1 MNVRHV
7 DENVTHEQR
16 SVLPKG
22 VLFAVA
28 RRPWT
33 WGAAIAAAIRLAPR
47 GWWRRSPF
55 LPLPDARYWGFRM
68 QTAYGDED
76 AVPSDDDV
84 GDVIRWSRRARAAR
98 R

>member
-7 DENVTHEQR
+7 DDNVR
-16 SVLPKG
+16 RDGPSALPRG
-22 VLFAVA
+22 VLLTLA

-33 WGAAIAAAIRLAPR
+33 WGRAIAAAVHLAPN

-55 LPLPDARYWGFRM
+55 LPLPDARYWRFRM

-76 AVPSDDDV
+76 AVPSEYDV
-84 GDVIRWSRRARAAR
+84 DDVIRWSRRARAPR